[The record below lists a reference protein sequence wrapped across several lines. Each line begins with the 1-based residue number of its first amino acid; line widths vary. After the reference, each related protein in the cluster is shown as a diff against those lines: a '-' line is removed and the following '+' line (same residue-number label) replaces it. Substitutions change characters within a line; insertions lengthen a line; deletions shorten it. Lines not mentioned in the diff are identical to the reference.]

1 MADTTETPVRPGSA
15 IHTREQLTN
24 LTDEHPAAKA
34 IGTALMRLKQTA
46 PASVVGAPHIHITES
61 SVTAVVRRH
70 DMWEQA
76 RQQLD
81 DVAKQLNLDPNTHAM
96 LRHPKR
102 TLEVAVPVKM
112 DNGRVQVFQGYR
124 VHHNQ
129 YRGPAKGGIRYHHE
143 VSMEEVK
150 ALAMLM
156 TWKCALM
163 NIPYGGAKG
172 GVVVDPS
179 KLSMGENERLTRRF
193 TSEIMIIIGPDK
205 DIPAPD
211 MGTNAQTMAWMMDTY
226 GMTIGHSVPQ
236 IVTGKPV
243 SVGGSLGRTE
253 ATGRGVSYIVAAVAK
268 EKGMNMKGLRVVVQG
283 AGNVGSYAAKCCHEL
298 GAKVIAISDVHC
310 AVFNPEGIDPFN
322 VFANMG
328 PRDRLTDHCSGQVI
342 TNEEL
347 LALDCDVLIP
357 AALGGVITEANAN
370 DIKAKI
376 IVEGANGPTTTE
388 ADKILE
394 QRGITVVP
402 DILANAGG
410 VTVSYF
416 EWVQGI
422 QSYFWELDEIN
433 SRLHRIMLRAFSAL
447 WELSVKEN
455 VSLRSAAMMIA
466 VGRVADAAKQMGLF
480 P

>member
-1 MADTTETPVRPGSA
+1 MSETVTDLKGRPISGTFDIA
-15 IHTREQLTN
+15 GLGG
-24 LTDEHPAAKA
+24 EHPAAKA
-34 IGTALMRLKQTA
+34 IGTALQQLKQTA
-46 PASVVGAPHIHITES
+46 PSSVNAQPHIHITES

-76 RQQLD
+76 RAQLD
-81 DVAKQLNLDPNTHAM
+81 TVARQIKLDPNTHAM

-102 TLEVAVPVKM
+102 TLEVSVPVRL
-112 DNGRVQVFQGYR
+112 DSGSVEVFQGYR
-124 VHHNQ
+124 VQHNLF
-129 YRGPAKGGIRYHHE
+129 RGPAKGGIRYHHE

-172 GVVVDPS
+172 GVVVDPG
-179 KLSMGENERLTRRF
+179 KLSAGELERLTRRF
-193 TSEIMIIIGPDK
+193 TSEIMLIIGPDK

-226 GMTIGHSVPQ
+226 SMTTGHAVPQ

-253 ATGRGVSYIVAAVAK
+253 ATGRGVSYITAAVAR
-268 EKGMNMKGLRVVVQG
+268 ERGLDVKGLRVVVQG
-283 AGNVGSYAAKCCHEL
+283 AGNVGSYAARSLQEM
-298 GAKVIAISDVHC
+298 GAKIIAISDVFGG
-310 AVFNPEGIDPFN
+310 VFNPEGIDAAKIFGR
-322 VFANMG
+322 MG
-328 PRDRLTDHCSGQVI
+328 PKDKLSEQCPGTQI

-357 AALGGVITEANAN
+357 AALGGVITEANAK
-370 DIKAKI
+370 DVRAKI
-376 IVEGANGPTTTE
+376 VVEGANAPTTIE
-388 ADKILE
+388 ADRILE
-394 QRGITVVP
+394 QRGVTVVP

-433 SRLHRIMLRAFSAL
+433 LRLQRIMLRAFSAL
-447 WELSVKEN
+447 WELAVKEN
-455 VSLRSAAMMIA
+455 VSLRAAAMMIA
-466 VGRVADAAKQMGLF
+466 VNRVADAAKQLGLF

>member
-1 MADTTETPVRPGSA
+1 MAKNVAVGHGGTRTMSTTTVRDVSVFGDA
-15 IHTREQLTN
+15 MTYFE
-24 LTDEHPAAKA
+24 EAAS
-34 IGTALMRLKQTA
+34 L
-46 PASVVGAPHIHITES
+46 
-61 SVTAVVRRH
+61 
-70 DMWEQA
+70 
-76 RQQLD
+76 
-81 DVAKQLNLDPNTHAM
+81 LNLEPGMRALLTHPS
-96 LRHPKR
+96 RQIIFSIPFQR
-102 TLEVAVPVKM
+102 DSGELEVYT
-112 DNGRVQVFQGYR
+112 GYR
-124 VHHNQ
+124 VQ
-129 YRGPAKGGIRYHHE
+129 YNFARGPAKGGIRYHHE

-163 NIPYGGAKG
+163 NIPFGGAKG
-172 GVVVDPS
+172 GVVVDPG
-179 KLSMGENERLTRRF
+179 KLSLGELERLTRRF
-193 TSEIMIIIGPDK
+193 TSEIMLIIGPDK

-226 GMTIGHSVPQ
+226 AMTTGHAVPQ

-253 ATGRGVSYIVAAVAK
+253 ATGRGVSYITAAVAR
-268 EKGMNMKGLRVVVQG
+268 EKGLDMKGLRIVVQG
-283 AGNVGSYAAKCCHEL
+283 AGNVGSYAARALQEM
-298 GAKVIAISDVHC
+298 GAKIVAISDVFGG
-310 AVFNPEGIDPFN
+310 VFNPEGIDAAR
-322 VFANMG
+322 VFAGMG
-328 PRDRLTDHCSGQVI
+328 PKDKLADHCPGTAV

-370 DIKAKI
+370 NVRAKI
-376 IVEGANGPTTTE
+376 VVEGANGPTTIE
-388 ADKILE
+388 ADRILE
-394 QRGITVVP
+394 QRGVIVVP

-433 SRLHRIMLRAFSAL
+433 LRLQRIMLKAFTAL

-455 VSLRSAAMMIA
+455 VPLRSAAMMIA
-466 VGRVADAAKQMGLF
+466 VRRVADAASQLGLF

>member
-1 MADTTETPVRPGSA
+1 MENTTDTPSKMM
-15 IHTREQLTN
+15 TRSQLVN
-24 LTDEHPAAKA
+24 LSDEHPATKA
-34 IGTALMRLKQTA
+34 IGTALLRLKQTA
-46 PASVVGAPHIHITES
+46 PASVVGAPHIHVTES

-81 DVAKQLNLDPNTHAM
+81 DVAKQLNLDANVHTM

-102 TLEVAVPVKM
+102 TLEVAVPVRM
-112 DNGRVQVFQGYR
+112 DSGRVQVFQGYR
-124 VHHNQ
+124 VQHNQ

-163 NIPYGGAKG
+163 NIPFGGAKG
-172 GVVVDPS
+172 GIVVDPS
-179 KLSMGENERLTRRF
+179 KLSLGENERMTRRF

-211 MGTNAQTMAWMMDTY
+211 MGTNAQTMAWMCDTY
-226 GMTIGHSVPQ
+226 GMTIGHCVPQ

-243 SVGGSLGRTE
+243 SIGGSLGRTE
-253 ATGRGVSYIVAAVAK
+253 ATGRGVSFITAAVAK
-268 EKGMNMKGLRVVVQG
+268 EKGVQVKDLRVVVQG
-283 AGNVGSYAAKCCHEL
+283 AGNVGCYAAKTLHEM
-298 GAKVIAISDVHC
+298 GAKIIAISDVHC
-310 AVFNPEGIDPFN
+310 GVFNPEGHDPDKI
-322 VFANMG
+322 FANMG
-328 PRDRLTDHCSGQVI
+328 SKDRLTDHCSGQVI

-347 LALDCDVLIP
+347 LALECDVLIP
-357 AALGGVITEANAN
+357 AALGGVITEANAHS
-370 DIKAKI
+370 IQAKI
-376 IVEGANGPTTTE
+376 VIEGANGPTTTE

-394 QRGITVVP
+394 GRGITVVP

-433 SRLHRIMLRAFSAL
+433 SRLQRIMLRAFNAM

>member
-1 MADTTETPVRPGSA
+1 MSETNNPHNPLV
-15 IHTREQLTN
+15 N
-24 LTDEHPAAKA
+24 LADEHPAAKA
-34 IGTALMRLKQTA
+34 IGTALLRLKQTA
-46 PASVVGAPHIHITES
+46 PASIIGSPHIHVTAS

-81 DVAKQLNLDPNTHAM
+81 DVAKQINLDPNTHAL

-102 TLEVAVPVKM
+102 TLEVSVPIRL
-112 DNGRVQVFQGYR
+112 DSGRVQVFQGYR
-124 VHHNQ
+124 VQHNQ
-129 YRGPAKGGIRYHHE
+129 FRGPFKGGIRYHHE

-179 KLSMGENERLTRRF
+179 KLSIGENERMTRRF
-193 TSEIMIIIGPDK
+193 TTEIMIIIGPDK

-211 MGTNAQTMAWMMDTY
+211 MGTNGQTMAWMMDTY
-226 GMTIGHSVPQ
+226 SMTLGHCVPQ

-253 ATGRGVSYIVAAVAK
+253 ATGRGVSFVTAAIAK
-268 EKGMNMKGLRVVVQG
+268 EKGMSMHGLRVVVQG
-283 AGNVGSYAAKCCHEL
+283 AGNVGSYAAKTLHEM
-298 GAKVIAISDVHC
+298 GATIIGISDVHGG
-310 AVFNPEGIDPFN
+310 VFNPAGIDPN
-322 VFANMG
+322 AVFAKLG
-328 PRDRLTDHCSGQVI
+328 PKDKLSDVCPGEAI

-347 LALDCDVLIP
+347 LALDCDVLVP
-357 AALGGVITEANAN
+357 AALGGVITEANAHA
-370 DIKAKI
+370 IKAKI

-394 QRGITVVP
+394 ARGITVVP

-433 SRLHRIMLRAFSAL
+433 SRLQRIMLRAFGAL
-447 WELSVKEN
+447 WELAQKEK

-466 VGRVADAAKQMGLF
+466 VGRVAEAGKQLGLY